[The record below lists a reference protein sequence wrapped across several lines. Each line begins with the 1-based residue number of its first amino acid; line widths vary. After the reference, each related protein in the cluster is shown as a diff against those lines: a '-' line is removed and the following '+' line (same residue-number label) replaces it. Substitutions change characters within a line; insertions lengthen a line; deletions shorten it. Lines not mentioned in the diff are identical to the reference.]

1 MSDRLSADKGITDG
15 RELIDPVSYAE
26 NGPPH
31 EIWARLRKESPVH
44 RCAPAGFEPFWAIT
58 KHEDISAISKQPGLF
73 SSDPG
78 VVVLGDHQL
87 KARADG
93 NGLGAMKTIIEMDP
107 PDHVAY
113 RKVTSAWF
121 TPRAITRLDAAIE
134 ASARRIF
141 DDLAGTTGEGAC
153 DWATDVAVRH
163 PLTILSTVLGL
174 TPDQEPKVLELTNQ
188 LFASDD
194 PDLRR
199 EGDNYDDRI
208 VALGTEIY
216 ALFEKIIEDRR
227 AHPSDDLATVIANAE
242 IDGERMGPMETF
254 GYYLI
259 IFTAGHDTTKNAIAG
274 MMQQLLRNP
283 RELAKLRANPEWI
296 DTAVEEIVRWTAPV
310 NYMKRTATEDTV
322 VRGEKI
328 AKGDFLAMFYASANR
343 DEEVFD
349 DPFAF
354 RVDRHPNPHLG
365 FGIGEHFCL
374 GAHMAKR
381 SLRALVAEMARRLE
395 WVSVDGDASQIH
407 SSFVVGLKELPVSYR
422 ITPLA

>member
-1 MSDRLSADKGITDG
+1 VSEDSRTDDRITDG

-26 NGPPH
+26 NGAPH
-31 EIWARLRKESPVH
+31 DIWTRLRRESPVH
-44 RCAPAGFEPFWAIT
+44 RCTPAGFEPFWAIT
-58 KHEDISAISKQPGLF
+58 KHADVSAISKQPALF
-73 SSDPG
+73 SSAPG

-121 TPRAITRLDAAIE
+121 TPRSMTRLDASIE
-134 ASARRIF
+134 ESARRIF
-141 DDLAGTTGEGAC
+141 DDLAGAGGEGVC
-153 DWATDVAVRH
+153 DWVTDVAVRH

-174 TPDQEPKVLELTNQ
+174 TPEEEPKVLELTNQ

-199 EGDNYDDRI
+199 EGDDYDERV
-208 VALGTEIY
+208 VALGAEIY
-216 ALFEKIIEDRR
+216 ALFERIIEDRR
-227 AHPSDDLATVIANAE
+227 AHPTDDLATVIANAE
-242 IDGERMGPMETF
+242 VDGEQMGPLETF

-274 MMQQLLRNP
+274 MMQQLLQHP
-283 RELAKLRANPEWI
+283 EELAKLRANPDWI
-296 DTAVEEIVRWTAPV
+296 DSAVEEIVRWTAPV
-310 NYMKRTATEDTV
+310 NYMKRTVLADTE
-322 VRGEKI
+322 VRGQKI

-343 DEEVFD
+343 DEEVFT
-349 DPFAF
+349 DPFDF

-381 SLRALVAEMARRLE
+381 SLRALVAEMAHRLE
-395 WVSVDGDASQIH
+395 AVTATGDASQIH
-407 SSFVVGLKELPVSYR
+407 SSFVVGLKQLPVSYR
-422 ITPLA
+422 ITP